1 MILLNS
7 GKFVAN
13 VEENSLV
20 LDLFQQVVA
29 FLSLQEPE
37 NFSLAIIDRKEE
49 VFLDPELPLF
59 KYSPRG
65 WNEKQLEHKHAR
77 GRLRGR
83 DRKFTVYFRVKF
95 FVENVRLLKSR
106 QTKHLYYLQL
116 RRDLLSGRVSCE
128 EEPAL
133 ALAGLSLQ
141 VSIESTYPLVA
152 SLNQSS

>member
-7 GKFVAN
+7 RTFVAN
-13 VEENSLV
+13 VDETSLV

-37 NFSLAIIDRKEE
+37 NFSLAIIDKEE
-49 VFLDPELPLF
+49 VFLDPDLPLY

-65 WNEKQLEHKHAR
+65 WSERQLDSHRHVR
-77 GRLRGR
+77 GRIRGR
-83 DRKFTVYFRVKF
+83 ERRFSVYFRVKF

-106 QTKHLYYLQL
+106 QTRHLYYLQL
-116 RRDLLSGRVSCE
+116 KRDLLEGRVSCE

-141 VSIESTYPLVA
+141 VSIE
-152 SLNQSS
+152 